1 MGRASARS
9 AVPNRFQHFA
19 LANMLNAMTD
29 TQRSIVAG
37 VDGSPNSRM
46 AALVAAELAIALDRR
61 LVIVHAVNDP
71 PPFPYGDPRVRELE
85 RRRAI
90 EDGMRMLEPIA
101 VELDA
106 DAKVALG
113 DPAVSLDDAGYEE
126 DAELLVVGSRGHTGL
141 AAALVGSVSQRL
153 ASAAARPVVIVPPY
167 AGERFLERASS
178 GGTIVCG
185 FDGSEESE
193 RALDVATRLGE
204 RMNLEAVPV
213 FIDPVR
219 GWHDSPPIPVRV
231 EVGDPV
237 DELREQ
243 AVREHARMLAV
254 GSRGRGP
261 VRRALLGSVSAALA
275 ASAPCPVLV
284 VPPTAQSTQ
293 EPDPIASGRVRF

>member
-1 MGRASARS
+1 
-9 AVPNRFQHFA
+9 
-19 LANMLNAMTD
+19 MLNAMTD
-29 TQRSIVAG
+29 TQGSIVAG
-37 VDGSPNSRM
+37 VDGSPASRT

-61 LVIVHAVNDP
+61 LVLVHAVNDP

-126 DAELLVVGSRGHTGL
+126 NAELLVVGSRGRTGL

-153 ASAAARPVVIVPPY
+153 ASAAARPVVIVPPD
-167 AGERFLERASS
+167 AGERFLDRAPS

-193 RALDVATRLGE
+193 RALDLATPLGE
-204 RMNLEAVPV
+204 RMDLEAVPIFV
-213 FIDPVR
+213 DRSGAGMTRRRSRCAWRSAIR
-219 GWHDSPPIPVRV
+219 SSSCASRPP
-231 EVGDPV
+231 ENT
-237 DELREQ
+237 
-243 AVREHARMLAV
+243 LACL
-254 GSRGRGP
+254 P
-261 VRRALLGSVSAALA
+261 
-275 ASAPCPVLV
+275 SAP
-284 VPPTAQSTQ
+284 ADA
-293 EPDPIASGRVRF
+293 DP